1 MQSLFSTMGEKFK
14 PETNDTMKY
23 PTSNISDLYEKAR
36 IAHYWTSF
44 SPDVRGKQLIAEF
57 QELIS
62 SDITVLEDNGHTE
75 EHINEYIARFRQ
87 KLCSWLSAKSN
98 CASTMITGGSNFSV
112 RRNEK
117 ANKTEQNRYEE
128 FTQWREKALKKP
140 TQPITLDSE
149 LQKAINDLEGCKR
162 NHELMIAAN
171 KAIRSKKDVT
181 AKLLELGLSEKIC
194 EELQKP
200 DWCGRI
206 GFASFSLTNNNANI
220 KRLEQRVKE
229 LSEKETLREAEK
241 EGTKEADTFTFDGG
255 RIEINRE
262 ADRVQIIHNEKPDS
276 SVIAKLKSNGWR
288 WSPSFGAWQR
298 KLTQQA
304 IYDAKHLLR
313 DKM

>member
-1 MQSLFSTMGEKFK
+1 
-14 PETNDTMKY
+14 MKY
-23 PTSNISDLYEKAR
+23 PTSNISDLYENAR
-36 IAHYWTSF
+36 RAHYWTSF
-44 SPDVRGKQLIAEF
+44 SPDVRGKQLIAGF

-62 SDITVLEDNGHTE
+62 SDITVLEDNGADE
-75 EHINEYIARFRQ
+75 ERINDYISKFRQ
-87 KLCSWLSAKSN
+87 KLCAWLSAKSN
-98 CASTMITGGSNFSV
+98 CASTMITGGSNFNV

-117 ANKTEQNRYEE
+117 ANKTEQNKYEE

-140 TQPITLDSE
+140 VAPVTLDSE

-181 AKLLELGLSEKIC
+181 SKLLALGLTEKVC

-200 DWCGRI
+200 DFCGRI

-229 LSEKETLREAEK
+229 LSEKEALREAEK
-241 EGTKEADTFTFDGG
+241 EGTKESDSFTFEGG
-255 RIEINRE
+255 VILINRE
-262 ADRVQIIHNEKPDS
+262 ADRVQIKHDEKPDS
-276 SVIAKLKSNGWR
+276 AMIDALKKNGWK
-288 WSPSFGAWQR
+288 WSPTFGAWQR